1 MRPVTLG
8 LRLLV
13 AYLHECSGPFL
24 KEHCREVFGVTPLQS
39 TVTPNTSLA
48 AHEKTVTKGLGY
60 SDTIKIMN
68 TLQNSA
74 HASVQLTEIYL
85 Q

>member
-1 MRPVTLG
+1 M
-8 LRLLV
+8 

-48 AHEKTVTKGLGY
+48 AHEKTVTKGVGY
-60 SDTIKIMN
+60 YKDHEYATKGS
-68 TLQNSA
+68 SA
-74 HASVQLTEIYL
+74 SMLSLINAHTY
-85 Q
+85 